1 MMKKLLLLVTALTFL
16 FCSVTSASEFQPT
29 KKVVLFYR
37 VSDAIL
43 QSQNDA
49 EDIAKGQ
56 EEFEKELLKHY
67 SKRFL
72 VQDVKRNTYQPTF
85 NPTFYQDLIKPNQV
99 PLMVQIEL
107 AGETTTS
114 TNYQNAYGAQATGYA
129 PAINVHLIEALP
141 RANSKEFVN
150 VDYGIKTYSSGTFAL
165 GMNIYAA
172 QTDPRKNVKNSVRAS
187 FRDACKL
194 NEQINKF
201 VDPMGAEIEM
211 ARFSG
216 NFEKME
222 ELQAQ
227 KYAPAL
233 AEIER
238 FTAWCNADETK
249 KSFLQGLG
257 MLSTIEQKLAYI
269 NQLKSMGY
277 YK

>member
-1 MMKKLLLLVTALTFL
+1 MMKKLLLMVTALTFL
-16 FCSVTSASEFQPT
+16 FCSVTSAAEFQPT

-72 VQDVKRNTYQPTF
+72 VQDVKRNTYQPTS
-85 NPTFYQDLIKPNQV
+85 PVFYQELIKPNQV

-129 PAINVHLIEALP
+129 PAINVHLSEALP
-141 RANSKEFVN
+141 RANSNDFVN

-233 AEIER
+233 AEIEH
-238 FTAWCNADETK
+238 FTA
-249 KSFLQGLG
+249 
-257 MLSTIEQKLAYI
+257 
-269 NQLKSMGY
+269 
-277 YK
+277 

>member
-16 FCSVTSASEFQPT
+16 FCSVTSAAEFQPT

-72 VQDVKRNTYQPTF
+72 VQDVKRNTYQPTS
-85 NPTFYQDLIKPNQV
+85 PVFYQELIKPDQV

-129 PAINVHLIEALP
+129 PAINVHLSEALP
-141 RANSKEFVN
+141 RASSKEFVN

-172 QTDPRKNVKNSVRAS
+172 ETDPRKNVKNAVRAS

-194 NEQINKF
+194 NEQINKY

-211 ARFSG
+211 SRFSG
-216 NFEKME
+216 DFEKME
-222 ELQAQ
+222 ELQTK
-227 KYAPAL
+227 KYAPAI

-249 KSFLQGLG
+249 KVYLQGLE
-257 MLSTIEQKLAYI
+257 MMPSIEQKLAYI

>member
-16 FCSVTSASEFQPT
+16 FCSVTSAAEFQPT

-72 VQDVKRNTYQPTF
+72 VQDVKRNTYQPTS
-85 NPTFYQDLIKPNQV
+85 PVFYQELIKPNQV

-129 PAINVHLIEALP
+129 PAINVHLSEALP

-216 NFEKME
+216 NFEKWKNYRHKNMLLHSQKSNV
-222 ELQAQ
+222 LQHGAMQMKQ
-227 KYAPAL
+227 K
-233 AEIER
+233 I
-238 FTAWCNADETK
+238 
-249 KSFLQGLG
+249 FLQGLG

>member
-16 FCSVTSASEFQPT
+16 LCSVASAAEFQPT

-56 EEFEKELLKHY
+56 EEFEKELRKHY
-67 SKRFL
+67 GKRFL
-72 VQDVKRNTYQPTF
+72 VQDIKRNTYPPTSS
-85 NPTFYQDLIKPNQV
+85 PAFYQELIKPNQV

-114 TNYQNAYGAQATGYA
+114 TNYQNAYGAKTTGYA
-129 PAINVHLIEALP
+129 PAIKVHLSEALP
-141 RANSKEFVN
+141 KTNGIEFTN
-150 VDYGIKTYSSGTFAL
+150 VDYGIQTYSSGTFAL

-172 QTDPRKNVKNSVRAS
+172 ETDPRKNVKNAVRAA

-194 NEQINKF
+194 NEQINKY
-201 VDPMGAEIEM
+201 VDPMGAEIEI

-216 NFEKME
+216 DFEKME
-222 ELQAQ
+222 ELQTK
-227 KYAPAL
+227 KYAPAIT
-233 AEIER
+233 EIER

-249 KSFLQGLG
+249 KVYLQGLE
-257 MLSTIEQKLAYI
+257 MMPSIEQKLAYI

>member
-1 MMKKLLLLVTALTFL
+1 MKKMLLLVVTLTFL
-16 FCSVTSASEFQPT
+16 LCSVASAAEFQPT

-43 QSQNDA
+43 QAQNEA
-49 EDIAKGQ
+49 EDIVKGQ
-56 EEFEKELLKHY
+56 EEFEKELRKHY
-67 SKRFL
+67 GKRFL
-72 VQDVKRNTYQPTF
+72 VQEIKRNTYQPTST
-85 NPTFYQDLIKPNQV
+85 PAFYQELIKPNQV

-114 TNYQNAYGAQATGYA
+114 TNYQNAYGAKATGYA
-129 PAINVHLIEALP
+129 PAINIHLSEALP
-141 RANSKEFVN
+141 RANSKDFVN

-172 QTDPRKNVKNSVRAS
+172 ETDPRKNVKNAVRAS

-194 NEQINKF
+194 NDQINKY
-201 VDPMGAEIEM
+201 VDSMGAEIEM

-216 NFEKME
+216 DFEKME

-238 FTAWCNADETK
+238 FTAWCNTDETK
-249 KSFLQGLG
+249 KAFLQGLG
-257 MLSTIEQKLAYI
+257 MLSTIEQKIAYI